1 MAGLAE
7 ERLRALQSVTDA
19 ALSYLPLE
27 QMLSE
32 LLSRVTELL
41 SVDTAAILLLEDDGR
56 TLVARAAMGLEEE
69 VEREVRLPVGRGFA
83 GRVAGERRPVKI
95 PDLDPAEVV
104 NPIVREKGLK
114 SLLGVPLLI
123 EGRVLGVLH
132 VGTLTHRTL
141 GDDDVEVLQRAA
153 DRAALAIHLLR
164 QRGST
169 SCSSSPTPWDGP
181 SSRSR
186 WSSPSAAWWSGWC
199 RWSTWA
205 R

>member
-27 QMLSE
+27 QMLPE

-41 SVDTAAILLLEDDGR
+41 SVDTAAILLLEEDGR
-56 TLVARAAMGLEEE
+56 TLVARAAKGLEEE
-69 VEREVRLPVGRGFA
+69 VEREVRIPMGRGFA

-95 PDLDPAEVV
+95 LDLDRAEVV
-104 NPIVREKGLK
+104 NPILREKGLK

-132 VGTLTHRTL
+132 VGTLTPREFTAEDSEL
-141 GDDDVEVLQRAA
+141 LQVAG
-153 DRAALAIHLLR
+153 DRAALAIEN
-164 QRGST
+164 
-169 SCSSSPTPWDGP
+169 
-181 SSRSR
+181 
-186 WSSPSAAWWSGWC
+186 
-199 RWSTWA
+199 A
-205 R
+205 RLYEAE